1 MKMNQISKIMMYLNQ
16 LMGLVSSVRSIAAT
30 VRMRKNTEMQ
40 KAREMLTQQEKQAG
54 ERTVA

>member
-1 MKMNQISKIMMYLNQ
+1 MNQISKIMMYLNQ

-40 KAREMLTQQEKQAG
+40 KAREMLAQQEKQAG